1 LIEPPRSVE
10 AWQKAL
16 DALPSKDLTSGE
28 EKQKKQY
35 EASLKSAKDVLSGRK
50 TVHKQQE
57 HIYLRMTDPRL
68 SWRVAESL
76 KDEYAAQKKFNSS
89 VK

>member
-1 LIEPPRSVE
+1 LIDPTRSIE

-16 DALPSKDLTSGE
+16 DALPCKDLNSGE
-28 EKQKKQY
+28 EKQKNQY

-50 TVHKQQE
+50 TAYQQNELIDVH
-57 HIYLRMTDPRL
+57 MTDPCIA
-68 SWRVAESL
+68 WRVAESL
-76 KDEYAAQKKFNSS
+76 KDEYASQKKSNSS